1 MDIQEIESLRERVS
15 NLKANANP
23 VNAADYRF
31 PDSEIIQLLASVTDH
46 LHKKSNEKE
55 LYDSAVARLT
65 VIESDITHIRNNVDS
80 LCRIVRDGNGQPSF
94 IQRLSKLEA
103 EVERSQEDLEEVK
116 CHATSII
123 AAKAL
128 SRSQILAGLSGM
140 VLTALL
146 SSLALIATLLK

>member
-1 MDIQEIESLRERVS
+1 MDIQEIENLRERVS
-15 NLKANANP
+15 HLKANASS
-23 VNAADYRF
+23 ASTADYRF
-31 PDSEIIQLLASVTDH
+31 PDYEIIQLLASVTDH
-46 LHKKSNEKE
+46 LHKKSNERE

-65 VIESDITHIRNNVDS
+65 VIESDITHIKTNVDS
-80 LCRIVRDGNGQPSF
+80 LCKLVRDGNGQPSF
-94 IQRLSKLEA
+94 MHRLSKLEA
-103 EVERSQEDLEEVK
+103 QVARSQEDLEEVK

-140 VLTALL
+140 ILTALL